1 MIFTLPNTKENRDC
15 LESHGFTI
23 FSQHTLEF
31 EYICPEFRL
40 MYYSGDS
47 RENKETQYGELTQ
60 DIIPDLMLLRDHDTR
75 VLYFQS
81 LQQEDELRK
90 LYAENYSK

>member
-1 MIFTLPNTKENRDC
+1 MIFVLPNTKENRDY
-15 LESHGFTI
+15 LDGLGFTI

-31 EYICPEFRL
+31 GYISPEFSM

-47 RENKETQYGELTQ
+47 RESKETHYGDLTQ
-60 DIIPDLMLLRDHDTR
+60 DIIPDLMLLPDHDTR

-81 LQQEDELRK
+81 LQQDREE
-90 LYAENYSK
+90 